1 MIICTAGKVVFHPNL
16 AEPYRAGKQ
25 HDCPA
30 RQLPRWS
37 HKGEP
42 VFRLSVLHFSFSP
55 GSYRYGYQVLPDSEI
70 SFELPHEAA

>member
-1 MIICTAGKVVFHPNL
+1 MQSRIVQGSNMTV
-16 AEPYRAGKQ
+16 Q
-25 HDCPA
+25 HDYY
-30 RQLPRWS
+30 LDGS

-42 VFRLSVLHFSFSP
+42 VFRLSVLRFSFSP